1 MTHACCGA
9 SLGSK
14 VGTYLGHEMKS
25 QFLQYRRSI
34 IIICRPRSLLEFT
47 IRKTEQLDGVN
58 DSRAAFIHLTSTW
71 EVTFLLAWSSTAEGA
86 NRVSALKKAL
96 SREASSV
103 DPVTEV

>member
-1 MTHACCGA
+1 MKQKSFLCTTLTGKQLAFTTHTQNSPRC
-9 SLGSK
+9 
-14 VGTYLGHEMKS
+14 
-25 QFLQYRRSI
+25 SI
-34 IIICRPRSLLEFT
+34 IIICRRRRSLLEFT

-71 EVTFLLAWSSTAEGA
+71 EVTFLLAWISTAEGA

>member
-1 MTHACCGA
+1 MKQKSFLCTTLTGKQLAFTTHTQN
-9 SLGSK
+9 SP
-14 VGTYLGHEMKS
+14 
-25 QFLQYRRSI
+25 RRSI
-34 IIICRPRSLLEFT
+34 IIICRRRSLLEFT